1 MCAKKLTLYTSV
13 LCDNFSVCG
22 DHATWFVSRDYEKIF
37 VFIQTAP
44 CTSTWFNF
52 GCYDE
57 ELSSILSFKFMV
69 FFGASFSI
77 QSVCADTFLF
87 VTFFSPVCALHFG
100 NKKWFDLNWNI
111 LKDMKLFVTSY
122 IADNSA
128 FGLQKM
134 IYVIN
139 TTFRIGLVKIFASSI
154 HCSTTL
160 LILSSCFLYFY
171 SASIGGEMVLL
182 KDDAQHLRISL

>member
-1 MCAKKLTLYTSV
+1 MCAKNWLYILQYFATIFQSVVIMPLDLYLAIMKRFLFSSKLRYARALDLILNVMTR
-13 LCDNFSVCG
+13 N
-22 DHATWFVSRDYEKIF
+22 
-37 VFIQTAP
+37 
-44 CTSTWFNF
+44 
-52 GCYDE
+52 
-57 ELSSILSFKFMV
+57 SSILSFKFMV

-171 SASIGGEMVLL
+171 SASIGEEMVLL

>member
-1 MCAKKLTLYTSV
+1 MCAKNWLYILQYFATIFQSVVIMPLDLYLAIMKRFLFSSKLR
-13 LCDNFSVCG
+13 
-22 DHATWFVSRDYEKIF
+22 HAQALDLILDVMTR
-37 VFIQTAP
+37 
-44 CTSTWFNF
+44 N
-52 GCYDE
+52 
-57 ELSSILSFKFMV
+57 SSILSFKFMV

>member
-1 MCAKKLTLYTSV
+1 MCAKNWLYILQYFATIFQSVVIMPLDLYLAIMKRFLFSSKLR
-13 LCDNFSVCG
+13 
-22 DHATWFVSRDYEKIF
+22 HARALDLILDVMTR
-37 VFIQTAP
+37 
-44 CTSTWFNF
+44 N
-52 GCYDE
+52 
-57 ELSSILSFKFMV
+57 SSILSFKFMV